1 MLAALGYIL
10 RHGLRLMSLRSLGL
24 ASALRRCTHA
34 RVRAVQCTVLA
45 GVSAALSLI
54 AGVGALLL
62 WVDPNLRPALL
73 AGVAALL
80 GLIGIALLYHARTLK
95 RSTERVFS
103 DSALALL
110 ADFAVLRRMMRTGR
124 ACACARRE
132 TGSASAGARAEA
144 DRRE

>member
-34 RVRAVQCTVLA
+34 RVRAVQCMVLA

-62 WVDPNLRPALL
+62 WIDPHLRPALL

-80 GLIGIALLYHARTLK
+80 ALIGIALLFHARTLK
-95 RSTERVFS
+95 RSTEQVLS
-103 DSALALL
+103 ESALALL
-110 ADFAVLRRMMRTGR
+110 ADLSILRRLMRAGS
-124 ACACARRE
+124 ACAQSARSNPSPGARTEAKRRE
-132 TGSASAGARAEA
+132 
-144 DRRE
+144 

>member
-1 MLAALGYIL
+1 
-10 RHGLRLMSLRSLGL
+10 
-24 ASALRRCTHA
+24 
-34 RVRAVQCTVLA
+34 VQCTVLA

-124 ACACARRE
+124 ACARRE
-132 TGSASAGARAEA
+132 TGSASAGARPEA